1 MMAAEL
7 QQAENPPVIE
17 LQEVDFSYNRIP
29 VLQGVNLR
37 INLQDSVCM
46 VGPNGGG
53 KTTLVKVMLG
63 LLVPEKGRVKLFG
76 RAPRESVLR
85 AGYVPQYVH
94 FDPQFPVTVMDVVLM
109 GRLGFRGSGGYR
121 LEDRQRALA
130 ALEQMELADLADR
143 HFSQLSGGQRQR
155 VLIARALASTEEL
168 LILDEPTANIDAAAE
183 ANLFEMLCQLN
194 QTMTILMVTHDLGFV
209 SQFFRSVICVNRQVV
224 VHPTSEISGEMIRDI
239 YGGDIRMIRHDHR
252 CTAEGHIHG

>member
-1 MMAAEL
+1 MAVDQL
-7 QQAENPPVIE
+7 QKENIPVIE
-17 LQEVDFSYNRIP
+17 LQDVDFFYNHIC

-37 INLQDSVCM
+37 INHLDSVCM

-63 LLVPEKGRVKLFG
+63 LLAPEKGQVRLFG
-76 RAPRESVLR
+76 RSPRESALR

-109 GRLGFRGSGGYR
+109 GRLGFRLDGRYR
-121 LEDRQRALA
+121 KEDRQRALA
-130 ALEQMELADLADR
+130 ALDQMQLASLADR

-168 LILDEPTANIDAAAE
+168 LVLDEPTAYIDAAAE
-183 ANLFEMLCQLN
+183 ANLFEMLCALN
-194 QTMTILMVTHDLGFV
+194 KTMTILVVTHDLGFV
-209 SQFFRSVICVNRQVV
+209 SQFFKSVICVNRQVV
-224 VHPTSEISGEMIRDI
+224 VHPTSEISGAMIRDI

-252 CTAEGHIHG
+252 CAEEGHIHG

>member
-1 MMAAEL
+1 MAAD
-7 QQAENPPVIE
+7 QQSTENSPVIE
-17 LQEVDFSYNRIP
+17 LEDVDFSYNRIS
-29 VLQGVNLR
+29 VLQEVNLR
-37 INLQDSVCM
+37 INHLDSVCI

-63 LLVPEKGRVKLFG
+63 LLAPEKGRVRLFG
-76 RAPRESVLR
+76 RPPRETALR
-85 AGYVPQYVH
+85 AGYVAQYVH

-109 GRLGFRGSGGYR
+109 GRLGFHGGGRYR
-121 LEDRQRALA
+121 KEDRQRALT

-155 VLIARALASTEEL
+155 VLIARALASTGEL
-168 LILDEPTANIDAAAE
+168 LILDEPTAYIDAAAE

-194 QTMTILMVTHDLGFV
+194 RTMTILVVTHDLGFV
-209 SQFFRSVICVNRQVV
+209 SQFFKSVICVNRKVV
-224 VHPTSEISGEMIRDI
+224 VHPTSEVSGAMIRDI

-252 CTAEGHIHG
+252 CAAEGHLHG